1 MTLFLII
8 LVLLL
13 AGVCAFILF
22 SKNSDLYNTIFGN
35 SITRRI
41 EKRKRIEGEV
51 EVLKKQQKVESERV
65 VKSYN
70 TKRETFINNTKVQI
84 SNYEAQIKALENQ
97 QEATL
102 SLYAEQQKVALD
114 EVINEFDRK
123 IMNKINKAKKLN
135 YLVEA
140 EQKNI
145 QDIVEPGQ
153 PNAPRKRVKLN
164 EEIKRLDSEEVEKSD
179 KE

>member
-1 MTLFLII
+1 MVVFLII
-8 LVLLL
+8 LIALL
-13 AGVCAFILF
+13 ALGVAYILLN
-22 SKNSDLYNTIFGN
+22 KNSDVFNTIFGN

-41 EKRKRIEGEV
+41 EKRKRLEGEV

-65 VKSYN
+65 IKSYA
-70 TKRETFINNTKVQI
+70 TKRETLINNTNVQI
-84 SNYEAQIKALENQ
+84 SNLKNQIKVLENQ

-102 SLYAEQQKVALD
+102 GLYAEQQKVTLD

-123 IMNKINKAKKLN
+123 IMSKINKAKKLN

-153 PNAPRKRVKLN
+153 PNAPKERITLN
-164 EEIKRLDSEEVEKSD
+164 ENIENID